1 MSSGEGLLGFLDG
14 ILGRV
19 GCFFGCIRSR
29 NNVEGT
35 KNRKEPSVSKRQ
47 LGSFFINEEADSLPD
62 GVVCPIASDTF
73 ATDSLYKE
81 LKREVEI
88 LKACGALL
96 QTPVEIRKASGKV
109 TLQDPDKLE
118 GTSSSYILRFS
129 GISKKI
135 LWDEKHEISSI
146 PLQVQNNDGISHESF
161 LLDNQ
166 QSPQHND
173 SLLPSVNSSSS
184 VLLEGV
190 HEYCTELVVETHT
203 PDTSPSKH
211 ESHLQLFSSKVS
223 PFATPFRVTD
233 EMETPATIYPS
244 NLEHI
249 RTGKGPRIR
258 NQYVYPVPIVENH
271 SQWKV
276 LNEDFPES
284 FQSHYSFNP
293 DAGEKEQQMSASQPE
308 GSELSLRTR
317 FSSPRSEK
325 QKDEVV
331 YTDKYTT
338 GKILSTL
345 ETPSSNT
352 DMKLVSP
359 QYSEVV
365 ASLSQWLK
373 PPMTRDDSHN
383 KKSSSAKS
391 SDDSRP
397 ILGMVAAHW
406 KDDEPEHT
414 LYKRWDGNGIP
425 NSTNKYKEDQRVNW
439 HSTPFE
445 ERLEKALSDESFVS
459 QRSYTVGY
467 SSVTMVLM
475 FHTSGAVQFL
485 V

>member
-1 MSSGEGLLGFLDG
+1 MLLE
-14 ILGRV
+14 
-19 GCFFGCIRSR
+19 SM
-29 NNVEGT
+29 
-35 KNRKEPSVSKRQ
+35 
-47 LGSFFINEEADSLPD
+47 
-62 GVVCPIASDTF
+62 
-73 ATDSLYKE
+73 
-81 LKREVEI
+81 
-88 LKACGALL
+88 
-96 QTPVEIRKASGKV
+96 
-109 TLQDPDKLE
+109 
-118 GTSSSYILRFS
+118 
-129 GISKKI
+129 
-135 LWDEKHEISSI
+135 
-146 PLQVQNNDGISHESF
+146 HES
-161 LLDNQ
+161 
-166 QSPQHND
+166 S
-173 SLLPSVNSSSS
+173 
-184 VLLEGV
+184 
-190 HEYCTELVVETHT
+190 TELVETHT

-258 NQYVYPVPIVENH
+258 NQYVYPVPNVENH

-276 LNEDFPES
+276 LNEDSPEP

-293 DAGEKEQQMSASQPE
+293 DAGEEEQQMSASESE
-308 GSELSLRTR
+308 GSEFSLGTR

-331 YTDKYTT
+331 YTDKFTA
-338 GKILSTL
+338 GKILSRS
-345 ETPSSNT
+345 EIPSSIRN
-352 DMKLVSP
+352 MKLVSP

-373 PPMTRDDSHN
+373 PPIAKDDLPN
-383 KKSSSAKS
+383 KKSPSVKT
-391 SDDSRP
+391 SDDDRP

-425 NSTNKYKEDQRVNW
+425 NLTNKYKEVMLMTSVYNYRSEFVDYFPFVSEDLSMFQDQRISW

-445 ERLEKALSDESFVS
+445 ERLEKALSNESFVS

-467 SSVTMVLM
+467 SAITMVLM
-475 FHTSGAVQFL
+475 FHASGLCNCLFSFQRITHSVIHCFTCLTVTASYQKPSGLLKLLVQSFFSSML
-485 V
+485 LQ

>member
-1 MSSGEGLLGFLDG
+1 MSSGEGLLGLLDG
-14 ILGRV
+14 ILGRF

-29 NNVEGT
+29 NNGEGT
-35 KNRKEPSVSKRQ
+35 KNRKEPLVSKRQ
-47 LGSFFINEEADSLPD
+47 LGSFFINEATDSLPD
-62 GVVCPIASDTF
+62 GVVCPIASDNF

-88 LKACGALL
+88 LKACGALF

-109 TLQDPDKLE
+109 TLQDPDNLE
-118 GTSSSYILRFS
+118 GTSSSYISRFS

-135 LWDEKHEISSI
+135 LWDEKHDISSI
-146 PLQVQNNDGISHESF
+146 PLQVQKNDGISQESCC
-161 LLDNQ
+161 LLDDQ

-173 SLLPSVNSSSS
+173 SLLPLVNSRSS
-184 VLLEGV
+184 VLLESM
-190 HEYCTELVVETHT
+190 HESSTELVETHT

-258 NQYVYPVPIVENH
+258 NQYVYPVPNVENH

-276 LNEDFPES
+276 LNEDSPEP

-293 DAGEKEQQMSASQPE
+293 DAGEEEQQMSASESE
-308 GSELSLRTR
+308 GSEFSLGTR

-331 YTDKYTT
+331 YTDKFTA
-338 GKILSTL
+338 GKILSRS
-345 ETPSSNT
+345 EIPSSIRN
-352 DMKLVSP
+352 MKLVSP

-373 PPMTRDDSHN
+373 PPIAKDDLPN
-383 KKSSSAKS
+383 KKSPSVKS
-391 SDDSRP
+391 SDDDRP

-425 NSTNKYKEDQRVNW
+425 NLTNKYKEDQRISW

-445 ERLEKALSDESFVS
+445 ERLEKALSNESFVS
-459 QRSYTVGY
+459 QRKHIYGK
-467 SSVTMVLM
+467 TMELGDEDDLSD
-475 FHTSGAVQFL
+475 TAAS
-485 V
+485 